1 MTSDD
6 DHIDEIDFVSKSDR
20 KRQSHA
26 LQALGERLVGLS
38 ESQLQKLSLDEEALL
53 AAVRQAKTIIHHSGR
68 RRQLQY
74 IGK

>member
-53 AAVRQAKTIIHHSGR
+53 AAVRQAKTITHHSGR
-68 RRQLQY
+68 RRQL
-74 IGK
+74 